1 MKVVFEGTVNGQK
14 FDNIQD
20 YNAAVQKVLA
30 EGGELHTSSQTHTVQ
45 DDCVGCSKPEC
56 TCTTAMFPEFEHCQ
70 SIKGLDDRYLL
81 TKESPIEFK
90 QRVIDTLNSQ
100 IIPELNTMSYDAL
113 DVYREIIHNIA
124 NDHIAKT
131 IDELADRVKE
141 YCDENRHLKA
151 QFEASNKRVKDNTH
165 KLQIASALQDVY
177 GDILDITESYMRD
190 EAQKRDAL
198 AKKTLE
204 DVNVPETQTEV
215 KEEPKVY
222 TQEDYINSIRKLV
235 KTIFG

>member
-1 MKVVFEGTVNGQK
+1 
-14 FDNIQD
+14 
-20 YNAAVQKVLA
+20 
-30 EGGELHTSSQTHTVQ
+30 
-45 DDCVGCSKPEC
+45 
-56 TCTTAMFPEFEHCQ
+56 MFPEFEHCQ

-81 TKESPIEFK
+81 TKETPIEFK

-100 IIPELNTMSYDAL
+100 IIPELNTLSYDAL
-113 DVYREIIHNIA
+113 DVYREIISNIA
-124 NDHIAKT
+124 HNHIAKT
-131 IDELADRVKE
+131 IDELADRVKKS
-141 YCDENRHLKA
+141 CDENRHLKA
-151 QFEASNKRVKDNTH
+151 QLEDSNKRVEDNTH

-177 GDILDITESYMRD
+177 GDILDVTESYMHN